1 MLFVFDANC
10 PKKLAE
16 GLEILELGNKRSS
29 LFAEVKHISKLTLPS
44 AKDEEVIDITG
55 RNKGILITYDTGF
68 KSNKHRYQLY
78 RQKHVGVI
86 LYHSFRSVIFY
97 WDIVK
102 AFVDEWEKLK
112 EFADAKKPPFLLE
125 ISVRGFH
132 EIDIDEK
139 GKSKEEGKA

>member
-16 GLEILELGNKRSS
+16 GLEILEQGNKRSA
-29 LFAEVKHISKLTLPS
+29 LFAEVKHVSKLTLPS
-44 AKDEEVIDITG
+44 AKDEEVVDITS

-68 KSNKHRYQLY
+68 KTNKHRYQLY

-86 LYHSFRSVIFY
+86 LFHSYKEVIHY

-102 AFVDEWEKLK
+102 SFVNKWEELK
-112 EFADAKKPPFLLE
+112 EFSSIEQSPFLVE
-125 ISVRGFH
+125 IGIYGFKK
-132 EIDIDEK
+132 IDIDEK
-139 GKSKEEGKA
+139 GKDK